1 MKSQRCDI
9 KRQKL
14 IEDDKRM
21 EIGEIINKIEGWMI
35 IWNLKYKCIIKQ
47 CYHTA

>member
-1 MKSQRCDI
+1 MMKSQRYDI

-21 EIGEIINKIEGWMI
+21 EIGEIINKIEG
-35 IWNLKYKCIIKQ
+35 
-47 CYHTA
+47 

>member
-1 MKSQRCDI
+1 MMKSQRCDI

-21 EIGEIINKIEGWMI
+21 GIGEIINKIEGSMI
-35 IWNLKYKCIIKQ
+35 I
-47 CYHTA
+47 

>member
-21 EIGEIINKIEGWMI
+21 
-35 IWNLKYKCIIKQ
+35 IKEWKLAKLL
-47 CYHTA
+47 TK